1 MQETGSLVQTLIDLP
16 IFESAWVLYLLIALS
31 LASIAVMIE
40 RGVFYRSRSVDV
52 DAVKAELSRHLDRGD
67 FEAAAAVLKRHD
79 ALETNAVLAGLR
91 AHDKG
96 ADSVEDLI
104 SGALGREK
112 ARYERRL
119 SFLATLASNAPYVG
133 LFGTVLGIIK
143 AFRDLA
149 ENIAEASQAVMA
161 GIAEALVAT
170 AVGLLV
176 AIPAV
181 LAFNALQARVNGML
195 QDAETL
201 GHVLLSH
208 LRGEEAAHSL
218 AVAARSGRKR
228 SSSAS
233 IGDAE

>member
-1 MQETGSLVQTLIDLP
+1 MQESGTLVQTLLDLP
-16 IFESAWVLYLLIALS
+16 IFESAWVLYLLLLLS

-40 RGVFYRSRSVDV
+40 RGVFYRSRAVDV
-52 DAVKAELSRHLDRGD
+52 DAIKAELTKQLDRGD
-67 FEAAAAVLKRHD
+67 FEAAAAMLKRHD

-91 AHDKG
+91 AWDKG

-112 ARYERRL
+112 MRYEKRL
-119 SFLATLASNAPYVG
+119 GFLATLASNAPYVG

-143 AFRDLA
+143 SFRDLA
-149 ENIAEASQAVMA
+149 VNITEASQAVMA

-181 LAFNALQARVNGML
+181 IAYNAYKGRVKRSVVDSEMLAR
-195 QDAETL
+195 
-201 GHVLLSH
+201 VLLSN
-208 LRGEEAAHSL
+208 LKAEGGGPAAS
-218 AVAARSGRKR
+218 
-228 SSSAS
+228 
-233 IGDAE
+233 

>member
-1 MQETGSLVQTLIDLP
+1 MQESGTLVQTLLDLP
-16 IFESAWVLYLLIALS
+16 IFESAWVLYLLLLLS

-40 RGVFYRSRSVDV
+40 RGVFYRSRAVDV
-52 DAVKAELSRHLDRGD
+52 DAIKGELSKQLDRGD
-67 FEAAAAVLKRHD
+67 FEAAAAMLKRHD

-91 AHDKG
+91 AWDKG

-112 ARYERRL
+112 MRYEKRL
-119 SFLATLASNAPYVG
+119 GFLATLASNAPYVG

-143 AFRDLA
+143 SFRDLA
-149 ENIAEASQAVMA
+149 VNITEASQAVMA

-181 LAFNALQARVNGML
+181 IAYNAYKGRVKRSVVDSEMLAR
-195 QDAETL
+195 
-201 GHVLLSH
+201 VLLSN
-208 LRGEEAAHSL
+208 LKAEGGGPAA
-218 AVAARSGRKR
+218 G
-228 SSSAS
+228 
-233 IGDAE
+233 

>member
-1 MQETGSLVQTLIDLP
+1 MQESGTLVQTLLDLP
-16 IFESAWVLYLLIALS
+16 IFESAWVLYLLLLLS

-40 RGVFYRSRSVDV
+40 RGMFYRSRAVDV
-52 DAVKAELSRHLDRGD
+52 DAIKAELTKQLDRGD
-67 FEAAAAVLKRHD
+67 FEAAAAMLKRHD

-91 AHDKG
+91 AWDKG

-112 ARYERRL
+112 MRYEKRL
-119 SFLATLASNAPYVG
+119 GFLATLASNAPYVG

-143 AFRDLA
+143 SFRDLA
-149 ENIAEASQAVMA
+149 INITEASQAVMA

-181 LAFNALQARVNGML
+181 IAYNAFKGRVKRSVVDSEMLAR
-195 QDAETL
+195 
-201 GHVLLSH
+201 VLLSN
-208 LRGEEAAHSL
+208 LKAEGGGPAA
-218 AVAARSGRKR
+218 G
-228 SSSAS
+228 
-233 IGDAE
+233 

>member
-1 MQETGSLVQTLIDLP
+1 MQESGTLVQTLLDLP
-16 IFESAWVLYLLIALS
+16 IFESAWVLYLLLLLS

-40 RGVFYRSRSVDV
+40 RGVFYRSRAVDV
-52 DAVKAELSRHLDRGD
+52 DAIKAELTKQLDRGD
-67 FEAAAAVLKRHD
+67 FEAAAAMLKRHD

-91 AHDKG
+91 SWDKG

-112 ARYERRL
+112 MRYEKRL
-119 SFLATLASNAPYVG
+119 GFLATLASNAPYVG

-143 AFRDLA
+143 SFRDLA
-149 ENIAEASQAVMA
+149 INITEASQAVMA

-181 LAFNALQARVNGML
+181 IAYNAFKGRVKRSVVDSEMLAR
-195 QDAETL
+195 
-201 GHVLLSH
+201 VLLSN
-208 LRGEEAAHSL
+208 LKAEGGGPAA
-218 AVAARSGRKR
+218 G
-228 SSSAS
+228 
-233 IGDAE
+233 

>member
-1 MQETGSLVQTLIDLP
+1 MQETGTLVQTLLDLP
-16 IFESAWVLYLLIALS
+16 IFESAWVLYLLILLS

-40 RGVFYRSRSVDV
+40 RGLFYRSRAVDV
-52 DAVKAELSRHLDRGD
+52 DAIKAELSKQLDRGD
-67 FEAAAAVLKRHD
+67 FEAAAALLKRHD

-91 AHDKG
+91 AWDKG

-112 ARYERRL
+112 VRYEKRL
-119 SFLATLASNAPYVG
+119 GFLATLASNAPYVG

-143 AFRDLA
+143 SFRDLA
-149 ENIAEASQAVMA
+149 VNIAEASQAVMA

-181 LAFNALQARVNGML
+181 IAYNTFKGRVKRSVVDSEMLAR
-195 QDAETL
+195 
-201 GHVLLSH
+201 VLLSN
-208 LRGEEAAHSL
+208 LKAEGGGPAA
-218 AVAARSGRKR
+218 G
-228 SSSAS
+228 
-233 IGDAE
+233 

>member
-1 MQETGSLVQTLIDLP
+1 MQESGTLVQTLLDLP
-16 IFESAWVLYLLIALS
+16 IFESAWVLYLLLLLS

-40 RGVFYRSRSVDV
+40 RGVFYRSRAVDV
-52 DAVKAELSRHLDRGD
+52 DAIKAELSKQLDRGD
-67 FEAAAAVLKRHD
+67 FEAAAAMLKRHD

-91 AHDKG
+91 AWDKG

-112 ARYERRL
+112 MRYEKRL
-119 SFLATLASNAPYVG
+119 GFLATLASNAPYVG

-143 AFRDLA
+143 SFRDLA
-149 ENIAEASQAVMA
+149 INITEASQAVMA

-181 LAFNALQARVNGML
+181 IAFNAFKGRVKHAVVDAEMLARVLLANL
-195 QDAETL
+195 KAE
-201 GHVLLSH
+201 G
-208 LRGEEAAHSL
+208 GGAA
-218 AVAARSGRKR
+218 A
-228 SSSAS
+228 
-233 IGDAE
+233 D

>member
-1 MQETGSLVQTLIDLP
+1 MQESGTLVQTLLDLP
-16 IFESAWVLYLLIALS
+16 IFESAWVLYLLILLS

-40 RGVFYRSRSVDV
+40 RGVFYRSRAVDV
-52 DAVKAELSRHLDRGD
+52 DAIKAELTKQLDRGD
-67 FEAAAAVLKRHD
+67 FEAAAAMLKRHD

-91 AHDKG
+91 AWDKG

-112 ARYERRL
+112 MRYEKRL
-119 SFLATLASNAPYVG
+119 GFLATLASNAPYVG

-143 AFRDLA
+143 SFRDLA
-149 ENIAEASQAVMA
+149 INITEASQAVMA

-181 LAFNALQARVNGML
+181 IAYNAFKGRVKRSVVDSEMLAR
-195 QDAETL
+195 
-201 GHVLLSH
+201 VLLSN
-208 LRGEEAAHSL
+208 LKAEGGGPAA
-218 AVAARSGRKR
+218 G
-228 SSSAS
+228 
-233 IGDAE
+233 

>member
-1 MQETGSLVQTLIDLP
+1 MQESGTLVQTLLDLP
-16 IFESAWVLYLLIALS
+16 IFESAWVLYLLLLLS

-40 RGVFYRSRSVDV
+40 RGVFYRSRAVDV
-52 DAVKAELSRHLDRGD
+52 DAIKAELSKQLDRGD
-67 FEAAAAVLKRHD
+67 FEAAAAMLKRHD

-91 AHDKG
+91 AWDKG

-112 ARYERRL
+112 MRYEKRL
-119 SFLATLASNAPYVG
+119 GFLATLASNAPYVG

-143 AFRDLA
+143 SFRDLA
-149 ENIAEASQAVMA
+149 VNITEASQAVMA

-181 LAFNALQARVNGML
+181 IAYNAFKGRVKRSVVDSEMLAR
-195 QDAETL
+195 
-201 GHVLLSH
+201 VLLSN
-208 LRGEEAAHSL
+208 LKAEGGGPAA
-218 AVAARSGRKR
+218 G
-228 SSSAS
+228 
-233 IGDAE
+233 

>member
-1 MQETGSLVQTLIDLP
+1 MEETGSLVQTILDLP

-40 RGVFYRSRSVDV
+40 RGVFYRSRNLDV
-52 DAVKAELSRHLDRGD
+52 DEVKKALGKHLDKGD
-67 FEAAAAVLKRHD
+67 FEAAATLLSRHD
-79 ALETNAVLAGLR
+79 TLETNTVLAGLR

-112 ARYERRL
+112 GRYEKRL
-119 SFLATLASNAPYVG
+119 SFLATLASNAPYIG

-181 LAFNALQARVNGML
+181 IAYNHFRGRVKRSVV
-195 QDAETL
+195 DAEMLARLLLATL
-201 GHVLLSH
+201 KAEDG
-208 LRGEEAAHSL
+208 
-218 AVAARSGRKR
+218 GRAG
-228 SSSAS
+228 S
-233 IGDAE
+233 

>member
-1 MQETGSLVQTLIDLP
+1 MQESGTLVQTLLDLP
-16 IFESAWVLYLLIALS
+16 IFESAWVLYLLILLS

-40 RGVFYRSRSVDV
+40 RGVFYRSRALDV
-52 DAVKAELSRHLDRGD
+52 DALKAELSKQLDRGD
-67 FEAAAAVLKRHD
+67 YEAAAAMLKRHD

-91 AHDKG
+91 AWDKG

-112 ARYERRL
+112 MRYEKRL
-119 SFLATLASNAPYVG
+119 GFLATLASNAPYVG

-143 AFRDLA
+143 SFRDLA
-149 ENIAEASQAVMA
+149 VNITEASQAVMA

-181 LAFNALQARVNGML
+181 IAYNAYKGRVKRSVVDSEMLAR
-195 QDAETL
+195 
-201 GHVLLSH
+201 VLLSN
-208 LRGEEAAHSL
+208 LKAEGGGPAAS
-218 AVAARSGRKR
+218 
-228 SSSAS
+228 
-233 IGDAE
+233 

>member
-1 MQETGSLVQTLIDLP
+1 MQENGTLVQTLLDLP
-16 IFESAWVLYLLIALS
+16 IFESAWVLYLLILLS

-40 RGVFYRSRSVDV
+40 RGVFYRSRALDV
-52 DAVKAELSRHLDRGD
+52 DALKAELSKQLDRGD
-67 FEAAAAVLKRHD
+67 YEAAAAMLKRHD

-91 AHDKG
+91 AWEKG

-112 ARYERRL
+112 VRYEKRL
-119 SFLATLASNAPYVG
+119 GFLATLASNAPYVG

-143 AFRDLA
+143 SFRDLA
-149 ENIAEASQAVMA
+149 ANIAEASQAVMA

-181 LAFNALQARVNGML
+181 IAYNAFKGRVKRSVVDSEMLAR
-195 QDAETL
+195 
-201 GHVLLSH
+201 VLLSN
-208 LRGEEAAHSL
+208 LKAEGGGPAA
-218 AVAARSGRKR
+218 G
-228 SSSAS
+228 
-233 IGDAE
+233 

>member
-1 MQETGSLVQTLIDLP
+1 MQETGTLVQTLLDLP
-16 IFESAWVLYLLIALS
+16 IFESAWVLYLLILLS

-40 RGVFYRSRSVDV
+40 RGMFYRSRAV
-52 DAVKAELSRHLDRGD
+52 DADAIKAELSKQLDRGD
-67 FEAAAAVLKRHD
+67 FEAAAAMLKRHD

-91 AHDKG
+91 AWEKG

-112 ARYERRL
+112 VRYEKRL
-119 SFLATLASNAPYVG
+119 GFLATLASNAPYVG

-143 AFRDLA
+143 SFRDLA
-149 ENIAEASQAVMA
+149 ANIAEASQAVMA

-181 LAFNALQARVNGML
+181 IAYNAFKGRVKRSVV
-195 QDAETL
+195 DAEML
-201 GHVLLSH
+201 ARVLLSN
-208 LRGEEAAHSL
+208 LKAEGGGPAA
-218 AVAARSGRKR
+218 G
-228 SSSAS
+228 
-233 IGDAE
+233 

>member
-1 MQETGSLVQTLIDLP
+1 MQENGTLVQTLLDLP
-16 IFESAWVLYLLIALS
+16 IFESAWVLYLLILLS

-40 RGVFYRSRSVDV
+40 RGVFYRSRAVDV
-52 DAVKAELSRHLDRGD
+52 DAIKAELTKQLDRGD
-67 FEAAAAVLKRHD
+67 FEAAAAMLKRHD

-91 AHDKG
+91 AWDKG

-112 ARYERRL
+112 MRYEKRL
-119 SFLATLASNAPYVG
+119 GFLATLASNAPYVG

-143 AFRDLA
+143 SFRDLA
-149 ENIAEASQAVMA
+149 VNITEASQAVMA

-181 LAFNALQARVNGML
+181 IAYNAYKGRVKRSVVDSEMLAR
-195 QDAETL
+195 
-201 GHVLLSH
+201 VLLSN
-208 LRGEEAAHSL
+208 LKAEGGGPAAS
-218 AVAARSGRKR
+218 
-228 SSSAS
+228 
-233 IGDAE
+233 

>member
-1 MQETGSLVQTLIDLP
+1 MQENGTLVQTLLDLP
-16 IFESAWVLYLLIALS
+16 IFESAWVLYLLLLLS

-40 RGVFYRSRSVDV
+40 RGVFYRSRAVDV
-52 DAVKAELSRHLDRGD
+52 DAIKAELTKQLDRGD
-67 FEAAAAVLKRHD
+67 FEAAAAMLKRHD

-91 AHDKG
+91 AWDKG

-112 ARYERRL
+112 MRYEKRL
-119 SFLATLASNAPYVG
+119 GFLATLASNAPYVG

-143 AFRDLA
+143 SFRDLA
-149 ENIAEASQAVMA
+149 VNITEASQAVMA

-181 LAFNALQARVNGML
+181 IAYNAYKGRVKRSVVDSEMLAR
-195 QDAETL
+195 
-201 GHVLLSH
+201 VLLSN
-208 LRGEEAAHSL
+208 LKAEGGGPAAS
-218 AVAARSGRKR
+218 
-228 SSSAS
+228 
-233 IGDAE
+233 